1 MKKSNYSSRIS
12 AFHKKTVDERI
23 ALIADITG
31 LGAAERT
38 LIANSGNLGQEIGN
52 HMIENFVGTMTIPV
66 GIATNMKVDGRDVL
80 VPMATEESSVV
91 AAVCNAA
98 RQSYE
103 NGGFITSMS
112 GTRMIAQIQL
122 VNVSDPYNA
131 RISILEHKEEIQT
144 ICDACDPMLIK
155 LGGGFRELEVRV
167 IDTQSGPMVITH
179 IIVDTLDAMGANA
192 VNTMA
197 EKLAPHIA
205 KWTGGRTYLRILS
218 NLADHRLARARCVW
232 RAEDIGGTDVRDG
245 MLMAYHFAEADPYRA
260 ATHNKGIMNGISAV
274 VLATGNDTRAVES
287 GAHAYAS
294 RSGRY
299 SSLTRWEITKE
310 GDLAGSIEIPM
321 AVGLIGGAT
330 KLHPMA
336 KACLKILNVE
346 SAAELARIIAAV
358 GLAQNFAAM
367 KALATTGI
375 QKGHMSLHSHNI
387 AMMAGAVGEEVD
399 QLAKIL
405 VEKGTV
411 RIDVAE
417 KELAGI
423 RAK

>member
-31 LGAAERT
+31 LGASERT

-131 RISILEHKEEIQT
+131 RISILEHKQEIQT

-179 IIVDTLDAMGANA
+179 IIVDTLDAM
-192 VNTMA
+192 
-197 EKLAPHIA
+197 
-205 KWTGGRTYLRILS
+205 
-218 NLADHRLARARCVW
+218 
-232 RAEDIGGTDVRDG
+232 
-245 MLMAYHFAEADPYRA
+245 
-260 ATHNKGIMNGISAV
+260 
-274 VLATGNDTRAVES
+274 
-287 GAHAYAS
+287 
-294 RSGRY
+294 
-299 SSLTRWEITKE
+299 
-310 GDLAGSIEIPM
+310 
-321 AVGLIGGAT
+321 
-330 KLHPMA
+330 
-336 KACLKILNVE
+336 
-346 SAAELARIIAAV
+346 
-358 GLAQNFAAM
+358 
-367 KALATTGI
+367 
-375 QKGHMSLHSHNI
+375 
-387 AMMAGAVGEEVD
+387 
-399 QLAKIL
+399 
-405 VEKGTV
+405 
-411 RIDVAE
+411 
-417 KELAGI
+417 
-423 RAK
+423 